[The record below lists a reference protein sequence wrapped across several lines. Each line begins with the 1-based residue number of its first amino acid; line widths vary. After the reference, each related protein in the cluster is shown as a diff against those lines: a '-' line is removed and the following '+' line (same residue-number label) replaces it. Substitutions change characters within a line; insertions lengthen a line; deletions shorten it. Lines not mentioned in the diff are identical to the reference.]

1 MFKLFQRFGLPIF
14 KTMRR
19 LNRGKRDSMSMEDQ
33 AHTTLPEINQ
43 IVPRWLT
50 NTKHRLLN
58 NPPLF
63 QSMGISEIRV
73 KRILSFVLGR

>member
-1 MFKLFQRFGLPIF
+1 
-14 KTMRR
+14 
-19 LNRGKRDSMSMEDQ
+19 MSMEDQ